1 MINKR
6 TLSNIGPIFKINKD
20 SKLIFFKFFFVLHLK
35 RMGDSRAYGLAII
48 TIILLLVA
56 AVLLA
61 YDDRQHDNH
70 RRVEE
75 REVERPTIRLPFDFG
90 AL

>member
-1 MINKR
+1 
-6 TLSNIGPIFKINKD
+6 
-20 SKLIFFKFFFVLHLK
+20 
-35 RMGDSRAYGLAII
+35 MGDSRAYGLAII
-48 TIILLLVA
+48 TIILLLVT